1 MGFLFTD
8 IPALIPL
15 VARASALDDASDSDL
30 AISAL
35 ISFSSQ
41 DGFDSRFADVR
52 LSRNPTGLGICPVG
66 VIWANAKLTL
76 Y

>member
-30 AISAL
+30 ASSAL
-35 ISFSSQ
+35 ISFSSH
-41 DGFDSRFADVR
+41 DWFDSRFADVR
-52 LSRNPTGLGICPVG
+52 LSRNRDRPMDMSGGSDLG
-66 VIWANAKLTL
+66 KR
-76 Y
+76 